1 MTKGILGRKVGMTQV
16 FSKNGILVPVTVIEA
31 TPNVVLQ
38 VKTNESDGYEAVQ
51 VGYQDVREVLSN
63 KPAKG
68 HAAKAKTAPKRFIRE
83 IRDVVELE
91 GYEVGSE
98 IKVDTFSEGDVVD
111 VTGTSKGHGTQGN
124 IKRWGQSRGPET
136 HGSRYHRIPGSM
148 GSIINRVPKGKKLP
162 GHMGGKQ
169 VTVQNL
175 VIEKVVPEKNVL
187 LIKGNV
193 PGAKNSLIIVKSAV
207 KAAK

>member
-1 MTKGILGRKVGMTQV
+1 MKQYKLDTKML
-16 FSKNGILVPVTVIEA
+16 
-31 TPNVVLQ
+31 
-38 VKTNESDGYEAVQ
+38 
-51 VGYQDVREVLSN
+51 EVLSN

-83 IRDVVELE
+83 IRDVELE

>member
-83 IRDVVELE
+83 IRVELE

>member
-16 FSKNGILVPVTVIEA
+16 FSKNGVLVPVTVIEA

-83 IRDVVELE
+83 IRDVELE

-175 VIEKVVPEKNVL
+175 VIEKVVQEKNVL

>member
-16 FSKNGILVPVTVIEA
+16 FSKNGVLVPVTVIEA

-83 IRDVVELE
+83 IRDVELE
-91 GYEVGSE
+91 GYEVGSD

>member
-1 MTKGILGRKVGMTQV
+1 MTQV

-63 KPAKG
+63 IPAKG

-83 IRDVVELE
+83 IRDVELE

>member
-83 IRDVVELE
+83 IRDVELE

-136 HGSRYHRIPGSM
+136 QGSRYHRIPGSM

>member
-83 IRDVVELE
+83 ILELE

>member
-83 IRDVVELE
+83 IRDVELE

-98 IKVDTFSEGDVVD
+98 IKVDTFNEGNVVD

>member
-1 MTKGILGRKVGMTQV
+1 MTQV
-16 FSKNGILVPVTVIEA
+16 FSKNGVLVPVTVIEA

-83 IRDVVELE
+83 IRDVELE